1 MSQPIR
7 QPITAPSY
15 PAGGGNFY
23 IDKTGAIYQTWIGR
37 TTDGGDWGAHV
48 YRTAPNAPTQLLFFQ
63 PNITGYLEVMNKELW
78 FGYCDGRGQQWR
90 LQIDGYIDPSDTPS
104 STVVN
109 VDESQVAGLKQGI
122 NTAQATADRAIGVA
136 NKANDLANEAI
147 TSDQQIKARLTAVEQ
162 RVTAL
167 QAQVNTLQSQVLTKQ
182 QIEDIVWAKIWD
194 VNYLIRLGFI
204 KGSSDIRQVQDYL
217 VDLAFYIRK
226 ITKL

>member
-63 PNITGYLEVMNKELW
+63 PNITGYLEVMNKQLW

-109 VDESQVAGLKQGI
+109 VDEAQVAGLKQGI

-136 NKANDLANEAI
+136 N
-147 TSDQQIKARLTAVEQ
+147 
-162 RVTAL
+162 
-167 QAQVNTLQSQVLTKQ
+167 
-182 QIEDIVWAKIWD
+182 
-194 VNYLIRLGFI
+194 
-204 KGSSDIRQVQDYL
+204 
-217 VDLAFYIRK
+217 
-226 ITKL
+226 